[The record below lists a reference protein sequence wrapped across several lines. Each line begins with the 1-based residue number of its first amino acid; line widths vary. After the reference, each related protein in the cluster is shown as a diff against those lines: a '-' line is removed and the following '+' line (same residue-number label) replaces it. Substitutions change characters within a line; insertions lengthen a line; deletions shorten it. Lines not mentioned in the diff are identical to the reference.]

1 MKNRR
6 ASKLKRNPLVR
17 FIRKVFKLLKTLF
30 KPNKKGAFKFIRDRQ
45 FLNNERIS
53 RIATN
58 PVDESSERVKWQ
70 NTTATVPEQI
80 SDDRRIVPIHNVP
93 RDRLIT
99 VGELCDRV
107 KWQVKTVD
115 VPAQISDDS
124 GMPPIYNVSRE
135 QVGTVG
141 ELLERVEWQN
151 KKANL

>member
-6 ASKLKRNPLVR
+6 YSKLKRNPLVR
-17 FIRKVFKLLKTLF
+17 FIRKVLKFLKTLF
-30 KPNKKGAFKFIRDRQ
+30 KPHKKGAFKFIRDRQ
-45 FLNNERIS
+45 FLNNDRIS

-70 NTTATVPEQI
+70 TTTATVPGQI
-80 SDDRRIVPIHNVP
+80 SDNRRIVPIHNVP

-107 KWQVKTVD
+107 KWQIKTVN
-115 VPAQISDDS
+115 VPKQISDDS
-124 GMPPIYNVSRE
+124 EIPPIYNVSRE
-135 QVGTVG
+135 QLGTVG

-151 KKANL
+151 KKLNI